1 MQPGARERAELIKRI
16 ERGEFRECYL
26 IYNRKSSDDTDNQK
40 NSIRYQKTENLR
52 FAVAERL
59 KIAPLTLDGFA
70 TNGIVSE
77 RHSGF
82 DESHELGFGP
92 GNTVHYRI
100 ERPKF
105 HQLVQWLGRRC
116 FRGVIIL
123 CWDRASRNRGDDT
136 ILRKLM
142 KSGTDVRFV
151 LARYDKSSAGALHMD
166 VDGMFAEHHSRVTSE
181 KVTLTKRNLRERGVC
196 THKAP
201 VGYLNLGDMYRK
213 PFDPARA
220 PIIRQLFA
228 LAATGEWT
236 LADLSRWA
244 IKQGFTMPPVRRRRT
259 EKEIL
264 AEEEDDVRLEIAPTQ
279 RLPTFNNI
287 HKVLT
292 NRFYTGRIMGN
303 EGLWVRSVSHEAL
316 VSDQLF
322 NQVQARL
329 RGRQTSVHY
338 AQVVDLPLRRL
349 IYCADCGRVY
359 TPYSQKGI
367 VYYGARCAA
376 GCTNGLKS
384 INFDFAA
391 DTFGSLIGRL
401 SFSDEEYAYLDENAG
416 VEAVHLETTRLNLLE
431 ANARREKK
439 IKEDLA
445 YLRDNRLTL
454 LRTGAYSA
462 EGLVAEEEQLNLQ
475 LDRMREDA
483 IHMPI
488 EATINDTFKL
498 SELIKSVAVSYS
510 LANPSEKDQIVRVM
524 FSELALSESSLSY
537 QCKNGFRPL
546 AARFLPNHDP
556 KGWLSEL
563 CHYREAIQESI
574 DDVESLIDL
583 SANDNTPIGKEEAA

>member
-1 MQPGARERAELIKRI
+1 MQSASAERAELIKRI

-52 FAVAERL
+52 FAVAEKL
-59 KIAPLTLDGFA
+59 KIAPFTLDGFA
-70 TNGIVSE
+70 TNGVVSE

-82 DESHELGFGP
+82 DESLELGFGP

-116 FRGVIIL
+116 FKGVIML

-142 KSGTDVRFV
+142 KSGTDIRFV

-220 PIIRQLFA
+220 PVIQRLFE

-244 IKQGFTMPPVRRRRT
+244 IEQGFTMPPVRRRRT
-259 EKEIL
+259 EEEIL
-264 AEEEDDVRLEIAPTQ
+264 AEEEDDVRLEIAPTE
-279 RLPTFNNI
+279 RPPTFNNI
-287 HKVLT
+287 HKILT

-303 EGLWVRSVSHEAL
+303 ESLWVRSVSHEAL

-329 RGRQTSVHY
+329 RGRQKSVHY
-338 AQVVDLPLRRL
+338 AKVVDLPLRRL
-349 IYCADCGRVY
+349 IRCADCGRVY
-359 TPYSQKGI
+359 TPYTQKGI

-376 GCTNGLKS
+376 GCANSLKS

-391 DTFGSLIGRL
+391 ASFGALIDRL
-401 SFSDEEYAYLDENAG
+401 SFSDEEYVYVDQNAG
-416 VEAVHLETTRLNLLE
+416 VEAAQLEATRLNLLE

-439 IKEDLA
+439 VNEDLA

-454 LRTGAYSA
+454 LRTGAYTA
-462 EGLVAEEEQLNLQ
+462 EGFVAEEEKLNLQ
-475 LDRMREDA
+475 LDRMQEDA
-483 IHMPI
+483 IDMPI
-488 EATINDTFKL
+488 EAAINDTLKL
-498 SELIKSVAVSYS
+498 SELLKRVAVSYS
-510 LANPSEKDQIVRVM
+510 LANPGEKDQIARIM
-524 FSELALSESSLSY
+524 FSELILSNSGLSY
-537 QCKNGFRPL
+537 QCKSGFSAL
-546 AARFLPNHDP
+546 ANRFVPSHDP
-556 KGWLSEL
+556 TGWLSEL
-563 CHYREAIQESI
+563 CLHRAAIQHSI
-574 DDVESLIDL
+574 GEIERLL
-583 SANDNTPIGKEEAA
+583 APPANDNEASEQRAA

>member
-1 MQPGARERAELIKRI
+1 MQSGSADRAELIKRI

-26 IYNRKSSDDTDNQK
+26 VYNRKSSDDTDNQK

-52 FAVAERL
+52 FAVAEKL
-59 KIAPLTLDGFA
+59 KIAPLSLEGFA

-82 DESHELGFGP
+82 DESLELGFGP

-116 FRGVIIL
+116 FKGVIML

-142 KSGTDVRFV
+142 KSGTDIRFV

-181 KVTLTKRNLRERGVC
+181 KVSLTKRNLRERGVC
-196 THKAP
+196 TYKAP

-220 PIIRQLFA
+220 PVIRQLFA

-259 EKEIL
+259 EEEIL

-279 RLPTFNNI
+279 RLPTFTNI
-287 HKVLT
+287 HKILT

-303 EGLWVRSVSHEAL
+303 EGLWVRSISHEAM

-338 AQVVDLPLRRL
+338 AQVVELPLRRL
-349 IYCADCGRVY
+349 IYCADCRRVY
-359 TPYSQKGI
+359 SPYTQKGI

-376 GCTNGLKS
+376 GCPNSLKS

-391 DTFGSLIGRL
+391 DKFGSLIGRL
-401 SFSDEEYAYLDENAG
+401 SFSEDEYALLDEQAG
-416 VEAVHLETTRLNLLE
+416 VEAVHMEAARLSLLE
-431 ANARREKK
+431 SSARREKK

-462 EGLVAEEEQLNLQ
+462 EGLVAEEEQLSLQ
-475 LDRMREDA
+475 LDQMRKDA
-483 IHMPI
+483 MDVPI
-488 EATINDTFKL
+488 EATINDAFKL
-498 SELIKSVAVSYS
+498 SELIKSVGVSYS
-510 LANPSEKDQIVRVM
+510 LANPSEKDHIVRVM
-524 FSELALSESSLSY
+524 FSELALSATSLSY

-546 AARFLPNHDP
+546 ANRFLPNHDP
-556 KGWLSEL
+556 TGWLSEL
-563 CHYREAIQESI
+563 CHYRAAIQDAI
-574 DDVESLIDL
+574 DELKDL
-583 SANDNTPIGKEEAA
+583 LTPPANDNRPGELADAA